1 MWRRTPF
8 RPAHRC
14 VRGSTRERQQPD
26 MRNLPQTGVQVNTTR
41 LLRRIA
47 KYLSE
52 NSGGKKQSGE
62 TAFGLAS
69 CGDAQVIRR
78 IRNGASIGEELYGNV
93 DKFLAE
99 RGF

>member
-1 MWRRTPF
+1 MWRRTSF
-8 RPAHRC
+8 KPAHRC
-14 VRGSTRERQQPD
+14 VRGGTRERQRPD
-26 MRNLPQTGVQVNTTR
+26 MLHVPQASVQVNTTR

-47 KYLSE
+47 KYLAE

-93 DKFLAE
+93 DRFLSE

>member
-14 VRGSTRERQQPD
+14 IRGSTRQRVHPD
-26 MRNLPQTGVQVNTTR
+26 MRNLPQIGAAMNTTR

-47 KYLSE
+47 KYLAE
-52 NSGGKKQSGE
+52 NSGGKRQSGE

-78 IRNGASIGEELYGNV
+78 IRNGANIGEELYNKV
-93 DKFLAE
+93 DRFLSE

>member
-1 MWRRTPF
+1 MWRRTSF
-8 RPAHRC
+8 GPAHRRI
-14 VRGSTRERQQPD
+14 RGSTRERQHPD
-26 MRNLPQTGVQVNTTR
+26 MRELPQVGVQVNTTR

-47 KYLSE
+47 KYLAE

-78 IRNGASIGEELYGNV
+78 IRNGANIGEELYGNV
-93 DKFLAE
+93 DRFLSE